1 MALHDI
7 PFIERL
13 AVLAVEVEAAGMAL
27 SELRQCGILRAQDAG
42 EAALGLL
49 SHAAAL
55 FALGEK

>member
-13 AVLAVEVEAAGMAL
+13 AVLVVELEAAGMAL
-27 SELRQCGILRAQDAG
+27 SELRRCGILRARDAR

-55 FALGEK
+55 FTLGEK